1 MFCIGLLSA
10 TDNLGLLL
18 PVYNY
23 KMKFVITFLLFTI
36 YLFSPAQAQN
46 SLIRGH
52 IYDSQTRQ
60 PLFGVTIEIPGN
72 GQAIQSD
79 KRGYFEIQANGLT
92 DQLLIALLGYKSQI
106 VTVDVEQAD
115 LNIQMEA
122 DVINLSE
129 VRVTGF
135 DGNKTNKETAG
146 AVSLITSRE
155 ITRGS
160 AVSLQPALN
169 AIAGMRMDQSTLS
182 EARISIRGNGVRAAY
197 GIRNVKVYLN
207 EIPVTEADG
216 TTRIEALDVQS
227 IGRAEIIK
235 GPASSIYG
243 AGTGG
248 VINFQLQR
256 SPYQEQSVEGSGL
269 VGANG
274 LYRLA
279 STYRSG
285 GDKINSYVSYG
296 WQEYAGYR
304 EHSKDMRRF
313 LTGNFQLFPTDKRII
328 TLLLNRTTQH
338 SQIPGSLTAD
348 QVANNPLQANASNL
362 DKQAGRYQNWTRLG
376 LGQQYRFNEKL
387 INNTSVFTY
396 FYDLDHPLP
405 YAYLRNFYQSF
416 GGRTRFTYD
425 PNFELLPTRFTV
437 GAEFNEGLTKG
448 TQYVNNHGKEGAIS
462 ANIDYNNVSYSL
474 FYQSETAFSPK
485 TSLTLG
491 LSYNSL
497 SYDVRNY
504 LIQNQSGIKKF
515 KPQATPRI
523 ALSHNFGDALSLHG
537 SISSGFSPPSSS
549 EIKNVDGSINTGLQA
564 EKALNYELNAKGNL
578 LKSRLAYD
586 LAIFKMDM
594 KGELIAQSVQ
604 QGITIYHNSGKTSHN
619 GIELALSYQALNP
632 ESRGEITRLHPYI
645 AVTYSD
651 FNFLDYR
658 VLNSNNEVI
667 ADYEG
672 NELTGISPWVISAG
686 IDFES
691 KIGFYFYGSYFYN
704 DKFPLNDANSAYNA
718 SYHIVNSKLGY
729 KKQVTKS
736 VELNIYGGLDN
747 FLNQSYSSI
756 VSLNAMG
763 FGGGAAP
770 YFNPSPKRNAYG
782 GLTFKYNI
790 GN

>member
-1 MFCIGLLSA
+1 MCRPFIGR
-10 TDNLGLLL
+10 DDLGLFL
-18 PVYNY
+18 PVHHY
-23 KMKFVITFLLFTI
+23 KMKFVSTFLLIICSVF
-36 YLFSPAQAQN
+36 LFSPIQAQN
-46 SLIRGH
+46 PLIKGY
-52 IYDSQTRQ
+52 IYDSQTQQ
-60 PLFGVTIEIPGN
+60 PLLGARIEIPN
-72 GQAIQSD
+72 SGQVIQSD
-79 KRGYFEIQANGLT
+79 KNGYFEVQANE
-92 DQLLIALLGYKSQI
+92 LLDHIQIAMLGYKSQM
-106 VTVDVEQAD
+106 VKVSSED
-115 LNIQMEA
+115 LILNVQLEA
-122 DVINLSE
+122 DIINLSE
-129 VRVTGF
+129 VRVTGL
-135 DGNKTNKETAG
+135 DGNKINKETAG

-169 AIAGMRMDQSTLS
+169 AIAGVRLDQSTLS

-197 GIRNVKVYLN
+197 GIRNIKVYVN
-207 EIPVTEADG
+207 EVPVTEADG

-256 SPYQEQSVEGSGL
+256 SPYQEQSIEGAGL
-269 VGANG
+269 VGADG

-279 STYRSG
+279 SNYRNG

-313 LTGNFQLFPTDKRII
+313 LTGNFQLFPSDKRII

-348 QVANNPLQANASNL
+348 QVADNPLQANASNL
-362 DKQAGRYQNWTRLG
+362 DKQAGRYQNWTRIG
-376 LGQQYRFNEKL
+376 LGQQYRFNGNL
-387 INNTSVFTY
+387 VNNTSVFTY
-396 FYDLDHPLP
+396 FYDLNHPLP
-405 YAYLRNFYQSF
+405 YAYLRNFYQSY
-416 GGRTRFTYD
+416 GGRTRFAYD
-425 PNFELLPTRFTV
+425 PDFEFLPTHFTV

-448 TQYVNNHGKEGAIS
+448 TQYVNNQGKEGAMN

-474 FYQSETAFSPK
+474 FYQSETAL
-485 TSLTLG
+485 SLRTHLTFG

-504 LIQNQSGIKKF
+504 LVQNQSGIKKF
-515 KPQATPRI
+515 KRQATPRI
-523 ALSHNFGDALSLHG
+523 ALSHDFGEALSLHG

-549 EIKNVDGSINTGLQA
+549 EIKNVDGSINTSLQA
-564 EKALNYELNAKGNL
+564 EKALNYEFNAKGNL
-578 LKSRLAYD
+578 FKSRLAYD
-586 LAIFKMDM
+586 LAVFKMDM
-594 KGELIAQSVQ
+594 KGELIGQSIQ

-619 GIELALSYQALNP
+619 GAELALSYQALSP
-632 ESRGEITRLHPYI
+632 ESRGEITRLHPYV

-651 FNFLDYR
+651 FKFLDYR

-667 ADYEG
+667 SDYEG
-672 NELTGISPWVISAG
+672 NELTGIAPWVVSAG
-686 IDFES
+686 IDIET
-691 KIGFYFYGSYFYN
+691 KLGFYFYGSYFYN
-704 DKFPLNDANSAYNA
+704 NRLPLNDANSAYNS
-718 SYHIVNSKLGY
+718 SYHILNSKLGY

-736 VELNIYGGLDN
+736 VELTIYGGLDN

-756 VSLNAMG
+756 VSLNAVG
-763 FGGGAAP
+763 FGGSAAP

-782 GLTFKYNI
+782 GVTFKYLLN
-790 GN
+790 